1 MTKKILGIGNAIIDV
16 FVKVDD
22 IFLKK
27 NNLIKGSMKLIDE
40 GEFKNLK
47 SNIKIENIVAGGS
60 VANTMAGIAY
70 LKGNASFIGKIN
82 LDEFGKIYKES
93 LKNINVDFIYNEK
106 KENLQTGASI
116 IFITPDAERTMCTYL
131 GMSSKLSKNDI
142 SENNIKDH
150 SLLFLEGYLWDKGE
164 SEIMFKHAID
174 LAKKN
179 KIEIAMTLSDVFCVK
194 RHKQDFLNLLINE
207 LDVLIGNENE
217 INELAGQENLA
228 NSIQQ
233 LREFNKLL
241 IVTRGMQGSLAV
253 QNNKITQCG
262 CVKVERLLDLT
273 GAGDLFAAGFLV
285 EYIEKSDIKKCLE
298 NGSRLASK
306 IIQQMGARLN

>member
-1 MTKKILGIGNAIIDV
+1 
-16 FVKVDD
+16 
-22 IFLKK
+22 
-27 NNLIKGSMKLIDE
+27 
-40 GEFKNLK
+40 
-47 SNIKIENIVAGGS
+47 
-60 VANTMAGIAY
+60 
-70 LKGNASFIGKIN
+70 
-82 LDEFGKIYKES
+82 
-93 LKNINVDFIYNEK
+93 
-106 KENLQTGASI
+106 
-116 IFITPDAERTMCTYL
+116 
-131 GMSSKLSKNDI
+131 MSSKLSKNDI

>member
-93 LKNINVDFIYNEK
+93 LKNINVDFVYNEK

-174 LAKKN
+174 LARKN

>member
-47 SNIKIENIVAGGS
+47 SNIKIDNIVAGGS

-131 GMSSKLSKNDI
+131 GVSSKLSKNDI
-142 SENNIKDH
+142 SENNIRDH

-194 RHKQDFLNLLINE
+194 RHKQDFLNLLIND

>member
-131 GMSSKLSKNDI
+131 GVSSNLSKNDI

-194 RHKQDFLNLLINE
+194 RHKQDFLNLLIND

-228 NSIQQ
+228 NSLQQ
-233 LREFNKLL
+233 LKEFNKLL

-262 CVKVERLLDLT
+262 CVKVEHLLDLT
-273 GAGDLFAAGFLV
+273 GAGDLFASGFLV
-285 EYIEKSDIKKCLE
+285 EYIKKSDIKKCLE